1 MDSSTISRR
10 HPSAKQAHPEIIQNK
25 SHNGQARFVAV
36 AETGI
41 GGVQRVKQDR
51 LLDPDVMI

>member
-1 MDSSTISRR
+1 MISTISRR

-41 GGVQRVKQDR
+41 VVFKGSSKTGFWI
-51 LLDPDVMI
+51 LT